1 MIMLTELLNSLF
13 PAVLIK
19 SVKESESLFIRNPHT
34 PRRGLQALSLKLKLI
49 FCELPLETYTFRFLK
64 PIYTDVFTLGRYK
77 TVWYLLKYV
86 CF

>member
-49 FCELPLETYTFRFLK
+49 FCELRNLWKLLLFAF
-64 PIYTDVFTLGRYK
+64 PISTDVFTLARYK
-77 TVWYLLKYV
+77 MVWYSLKYV

>member
-49 FCELPLETYTFRFLK
+49 FCELRNLWKLLLFAF
-64 PIYTDVFTLGRYK
+64 PISTDVFTLGRYK
-77 TVWYLLKYV
+77 MVWYSLKYV

>member
-49 FCELPLETYTFRFLK
+49 FCELRNLWKLLLFAFL
-64 PIYTDVFTLGRYK
+64 ISADVFTLGRYK
-77 TVWYLLKYV
+77 MVWYSLKYV

>member
-13 PAVLIK
+13 PAVFIK
-19 SVKESESLFIRNPHT
+19 SVEESESLFIRNPHT

-49 FCELPLETYTFRFLK
+49 FCELRNLWKLLLFAF
-64 PIYTDVFTLGRYK
+64 PISTDVFTLGRYK
-77 TVWYLLKYV
+77 MVWYSLKYV

>member
-34 PRRGLQALSLKLKLI
+34 LKLKLI
-49 FCELPLETYTFRFLK
+49 FCELRNLWKLLLFAF
-64 PIYTDVFTLGRYK
+64 PISADVFTLGRYK
-77 TVWYLLKYV
+77 MVWYSLKYV